1 MREGLQEME
10 THPGIVSEIR
20 RAISEEGIVQP
31 NASEKV
37 RQMRQKVSAVEGRL
51 RGILN
56 GHSGEISEHVRPL
69 TPDYSTH
76 PPGLDGSNSCRLALC
91 CVHK

>member
-1 MREGLQEME
+1 ME
-10 THPGIVSEIR
+10 THPGIVADIR

-37 RQMRQKVSAVEGRL
+37 RQMRQRVSSVEGRL

-56 GHSGEISEHVRPL
+56 GHAGEVSEHVGSLPRPF
-69 TPDYSTH
+69 
-76 PPGLDGSNSCRLALC
+76 CI
-91 CVHK
+91 